1 MLQNTRHSYFRVCK
15 GIQSKVGDHASP
27 APGKALR
34 CVAELDSAQARQG
47 RLGETSFKGWR
58 VSPLVNKDSH
68 VGHEWPRYCPGLPA
82 LEFGGSGRMETELGI
97 QSQLCTLRG
106 EKEQTAWRSWVAS
119 TFYLYFAQKSVQL
132 VVLRTPDTPTP
143 AFQ

>member
-1 MLQNTRHSYFRVCK
+1 M
-15 GIQSKVGDHASP
+15 GDHASP

-47 RLGETSFKGWR
+47 RLGETSVKGWR

-97 QSQLCTLRG
+97 QSQLCRLRG

-119 TFYLYFAQKSVQL
+119 TFLSLF
-132 VVLRTPDTPTP
+132 RTEKRTISGP
-143 AFQ
+143 

>member
-1 MLQNTRHSYFRVCK
+1 MWPSWIRPK
-15 GIQSKVGDHASP
+15 P
-27 APGKALR
+27 AKEGWEKLALKA
-34 CVAELDSAQARQG
+34 
-47 RLGETSFKGWR
+47 GESL
-58 VSPLVNKDSH
+58 PLVNKDSH

-119 TFYLYFAQKSVQL
+119 TFLSLF
-132 VVLRTPDTPTP
+132 RTEKRTISGP
-143 AFQ
+143 